1 VCACVAARVG
11 RQRALPLR
19 PLRAAELAA
28 AASGVRVG
36 KTFIP
41 RSGIFEIVLSLS
53 TTEDLSRVRHFPGSG
68 RVLPAGA
75 PLSSQPAGCT
85 ARRACLESSAPR
97 CGCCGVGGAVPCTA
111 ERNTYL
117 GVGTSRSHA
126 SHRRQM
132 GSSVP
137 QNYLFGSKGFTEC
150 MPRTQYSNR
159 MKRFFEISRKNTQVH
174 VFSFPVQIMYLQDGR
189 RCPCRIGSV
198 GWEAQAM
205 GKRVDDA

>member
-1 VCACVAARVG
+1 
-11 RQRALPLR
+11 
-19 PLRAAELAA
+19 
-28 AASGVRVG
+28 VG

-41 RSGIFEIVLSLS
+41 RSGIFEIILSLS

-68 RVLPAGA
+68 RVFPAGA
-75 PLSSQPAGCT
+75 PLSSQPAGCS
-85 ARRACLESSAPR
+85 ARRACLESSVPR

-159 MKRFFEISRKNTQVH
+159 MKRFLFSRTKYQIY
-174 VFSFPVQIMYLQDGR
+174 VFSFPVLIMYLQDGR

-198 GWEAQAM
+198 GRGAQAT